1 MATKK
6 AIAELETRSLEDLIR
21 EWRFAPLGSLQ
32 AGDPYADRLREI
44 LSDAILNHPDTWAR
58 ASKAVGW

>member
-1 MATKK
+1 MATRK
-6 AIAELETRSLEDLIR
+6 AIRELETRSLESLLD
-21 EWRFAPLGSLQ
+21 EWRHAPIGALQ

-44 LSDAILNHPDTWAR
+44 LTERRKADPAAWAA